1 MLTDGMKPVFN
12 LVPVRMFIVFAFA
25 GDGDGQAIFPAQL
38 AAHVPYA
45 VILVLI
51 SQKLQNHIRRDGR
64 NTRFLAYQLIYFS
77 V

>member
-1 MLTDGMKPVFN
+1 MKPVFD
-12 LVPVRMFIVFAFA
+12 LVPVRMFTVFAFA
-25 GDGDGQAIFPAQL
+25 GGGGQAVFPEKP
-38 AAHVPYA
+38 AAHVPHA

-51 SQKLQNHIRRDGR
+51 SQKLQNHIRKDGR